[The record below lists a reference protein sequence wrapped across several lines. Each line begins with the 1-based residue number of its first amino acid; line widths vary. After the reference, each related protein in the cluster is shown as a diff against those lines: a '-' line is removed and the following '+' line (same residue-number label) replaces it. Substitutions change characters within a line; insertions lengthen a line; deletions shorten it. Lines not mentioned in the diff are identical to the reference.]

1 MTRMRRATH
10 RAPASLT
17 LVAMLASCRTMP
29 AATPPVTAATSV
41 CAERADATTPRLI
54 ARAGVAAADS
64 TVTQAR
70 VRWAVADLLVA
81 LNTRQ
86 ADDLAV
92 RYDWTGSLSVRDDF
106 LARARGT
113 GSSTVLRPD
122 PSGTWLSDAPGRKE
136 QTLCLGLSVQWN
148 NLAGVPTTQRMAL
161 RASVIDDGRAAWLS
175 RLQVF
180 RVDQ

>member
-1 MTRMRRATH
+1 MPVGAADARATM
-10 RAPASLT
+10 RP
-17 LVAMLASCRTMP
+17 
-29 AATPPVTAATSV
+29 
-41 CAERADATTPRLI
+41 
-54 ARAGVAAADS
+54 GVSAVDS
-64 TVTQAR
+64 TATQAR

-92 RYDWTGSLSVRDDF
+92 RYDWTGSLGVRDDF

-136 QTLCLGLSVQWN
+136 QTLCLGMSVQWN

-161 RASVIDDGRAAWLS
+161 RASLVDDGRAVWLS

-180 RVDQ
+180 RVDP